1 MLDLHF
7 GGGVF
12 TAFINRVVSILILN
26 CLASVWV
33 ADRLQEKPLEV
44 GGSVPLLLCLLRASN
59 RVGVAAMQRTVASFA
74 EPAAPISDKTN
85 TAGPIWI

>member
-12 TAFINRVVSILILN
+12 TAFTNRVVSILILN
-26 CLASVWV
+26 CLASAWV

-44 GGSVPLLLCLLRASN
+44 GGSVPLLFCLLRASN
-59 RVGVAAMQRTVASFA
+59 RGIAAMQRTVASFA
-74 EPAAPISDKTN
+74 EPAAPIGDKTN
-85 TAGPIWI
+85 TAGAIWI